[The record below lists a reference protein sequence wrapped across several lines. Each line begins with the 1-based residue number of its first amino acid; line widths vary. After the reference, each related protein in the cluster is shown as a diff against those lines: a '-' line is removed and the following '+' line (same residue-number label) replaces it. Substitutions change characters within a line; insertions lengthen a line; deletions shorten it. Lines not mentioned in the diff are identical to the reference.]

1 MRDLD
6 DTRLAKLA
14 NDDPCAW
21 EECRDMARE
30 ILRRR
35 AADLSEADKEALRL
49 VRRCVWWDD
58 GNPPTAKSMEEV
70 YAGMRV
76 LDRLIGASGG

>member
-1 MRDLD
+1 MSDLD
-6 DTRLAKLA
+6 ETRLAKLA

-35 AADLSEADKEALRL
+35 AADLTPSERDSLAKWIDWLRSEYEPEPKDLREAGSSALRKL
-49 VRRCVWWDD
+49 
-58 GNPPTAKSMEEV
+58 
-70 YAGMRV
+70 
-76 LDRLIGASGG
+76 LGASGG